1 MTYSAF
7 RRRTRRSEPLYVRV
21 QAIDG
26 SKDLLSDDERHGR
39 LLAALSLITRT
50 VGPSPSGGRPL
61 ELLLRL
67 LRTHVDTPLLVLALV
82 VRLLLVPV
90 VGMAPWGRPSTP
102 TPTDHRCSD

>member
-67 LRTHVDTPLLVLALV
+67 LSLDPPSRFRRLLVDLAV
-82 VRLLLVPV
+82 
-90 VGMAPWGRPSTP
+90 
-102 TPTDHRCSD
+102 